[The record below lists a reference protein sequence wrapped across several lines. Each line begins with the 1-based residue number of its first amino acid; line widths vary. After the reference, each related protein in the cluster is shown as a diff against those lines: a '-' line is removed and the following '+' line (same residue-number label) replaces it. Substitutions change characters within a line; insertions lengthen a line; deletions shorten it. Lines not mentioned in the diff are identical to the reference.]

1 MKDINSLVE
10 DVKIN
15 NFITLEDIPDIDL
28 YMDQVI
34 QLFENKL
41 GYLKRNEED
50 KILTKTM
57 INNYSKGNLFMDIKN
72 KKYSKNHIIL
82 IILIYEL
89 KSVISI
95 PDIKVAF
102 NNIVKSYDENSA
114 DKIDLENLYKK
125 HLKMISKNDDDI
137 KEEILNITKE
147 LENLK
152 ETFKDYDFIFSCLLV
167 DEPTIIKRD
176 LLRPEDCQMHERSLI
191 LLKEFINCNY
201 DSKYVIDSSNLTV
214 EETVEKILHVK
225 SVE

>member
-1 MKDINSLVE
+1 M
-10 DVKIN
+10 
-15 NFITLEDIPDIDL
+15 
-28 YMDQVI
+28 
-34 QLFENKL
+34 NKL
-41 GYLKRNEED
+41 YVITGPAGVGKSTVSYELGKRLDKSVVIEGDTIYNFFVGGRIKPWYPNAPLDLFWKNSIMLIKSYLENGYD
-50 KILTKTM
+50 VVF
-57 INNYSKGNLFMDIKN
+57 NYIIKN
-72 KKYSKNHIIL
+72 
-82 IILIYEL
+82 
-89 KSVISI
+89 
-95 PDIKVAF
+95 
-102 NNIVKSYDENSA
+102 
-114 DKIDLENLYKK
+114 
-125 HLKMISKNDDDI
+125 
-137 KEEILNITKE
+137 KE